1 MLDFD
6 EFEFECVSRNTFKEY
21 IEKANLLF
29 SLDAQQQT
37 TIIRLAYNLYKK
49 DQLHPPTK
57 TQFI

>member
-21 IEKANLLF
+21 IEKANILF
-29 SLDAQQQT
+29 SLDTQQT
-37 TIIRLAYNLYKK
+37 PMIQIAYNLYKK